1 MPLLANYHCCNTSFH
16 SCMENDSIHAKNVFV
31 LGSELV
37 ETVVETK
44 G

>member
-1 MPLLANYHCCNTSFH
+1 MPLLANYHCCNTS
-16 SCMENDSIHAKNVFV
+16 SCMENDSIRAKNVFV
-31 LGSELV
+31 FGSELV